1 MITREKL
8 KFERIT
14 ITVKQYLDDWYR
26 DIDCQPLPQRLPVT
40 EGPEKREGI
49 VDLMLKGIDI
59 GQITLV
65 KNTEGSLFVY
75 DSLDGG
81 HRKRYIHGFYNGK
94 FTVNGKHFNQ
104 LSIDEKNIF
113 QKYTL
118 SFVIYEPLDVFTRG
132 YIFRALNT
140 VTDVN
145 HMEMLNSF
153 GDIEIANLV
162 RFNVR
167 SVSGY
172 ERPTHQLFES
182 SANPKNEFRWLD
194 FNNKRLKTEELL
206 ARIVYRYTQSN
217 LLGASSDEDVKKMY
231 QSDRL
236 DIDLLK
242 EKTKEHCD
250 FLLKCSIGKKTGG
263 LTQQD
268 FKMLSFLYFYFIDT
282 YGKFKIESYEDF
294 MTNFRKALL
303 KVSNNKDPYWGKT
316 QNDVDFDNKARMLS
330 EAFTSYLGAPHHEK
344 KIKQTVIWLL
354 EEFTVRNFI
363 TILDKKRAFSKV
375 ERERQLLEQD
385 CVCDID
391 GLSLTLDEAEAGH
404 IISHTN
410 GGKSVPE
417 NMKMVRKCHN
427 TAMGTMNLEDYRTI
441 WLENN
446 KKAS

>member
-8 KFERIT
+8 KFKRIT
-14 ITVKQYLDDWYR
+14 ITVKDYLDNWYR
-26 DIDCQPLPQRLPVT
+26 DIDCQPLAQRLPVT

-49 VDLMLKGIDI
+49 IDLMLKGIDI
-59 GQITLV
+59 GQITIV
-65 KNTEGSLFVY
+65 KNTKGSLFVY

-81 HRKRYIHGFYNGK
+81 HRKRYIHGFYNNQ
-94 FTVNGKHFNQ
+94 FTVNGKKFNQ
-104 LSIDEKNIF
+104 LNAIEKTIF
-113 QKYTL
+113 QNYTL

-153 GDIEIANLV
+153 GDIAIANLV
-162 RFNVR
+162 RFTVR
-167 SVSGY
+167 SVQGY
-172 ERPTHQLFES
+172 DNSTHELFTP
-182 SANPKNEFRWLD
+182 SANPKNVYRYLD

-206 ARIVYRYTQSN
+206 ARVVYRYTQSN
-217 LLGASSDEDVKKMY
+217 LLGASSDEDLKEMY
-231 QSDRL
+231 QSDKL
-236 DIDLLK
+236 DMDLLSK
-242 EKTKEHCD
+242 KTKEHCD
-250 FLLKCSIGKKTGG
+250 FLLKCAINKKTGG

-268 FKMLSFLYFYFIDT
+268 FKMLSFLYFHLIDT
-282 YGKFKIESYEDF
+282 YGKFKIESYSDF
-294 MTNFRKALL
+294 VTAFRTALL
-303 KVSNNKDPYWGKT
+303 EVSNNKGPWG
-316 QNDVDFDNKARMLS
+316 QEPNDVDFDNKARMKS

-354 EEFTVRNFI
+354 EEFTVRNYI

-375 ERERQLLEQD
+375 ERERQLLEQN

-391 GLSLTLDEAEAGH
+391 GLPLTLEDGEAGH

-417 NMKMVRKCHN
+417 NMKMIRKCHN
-427 TAMGTMNLEDYRTI
+427 TAMGTMNLEVYRTI